1 MYFLFLFRK
10 KVYICLVFLLQEG
23 ISAGNVV
30 LLAIVFLLQEGMLF
44 AEFCTVRVHS
54 MDYNRSFGLP
64 NEKTQILSRIMT
76 DTLSILQC
84 ICSHEATKITY
95 HDSYTVFFFA
105 CKKLRFLQQK
115 RFNLSQQKQ
124 HEKKKQHR
132 EAMPTTTKT
141 TMCSRNL

>member
-95 HDSYTVFFFA
+95 HDSYTVFFA